1 MMKIFKWVTK
11 DTTIDFMKARKFT
24 YTLSIVMVLAS
35 FISLAVK
42 GLNYGIDFSGGIL
55 MELKSENKIDVE
67 ALRGQLGDVNL
78 DEINLQSIGEE
89 GNEVVLRAQAKNL
102 NEKEQMAAVNKIK
115 SVLGNSYEYRRVELV
130 GPQVGGELK
139 KAGLVASLIAVLA
152 ISLYIWFRFE
162 WQFAVGAL
170 IGLFHDLIVT

>member
-11 DTTIDFMKARKFT
+11 DTTIDFMKARKLT

-35 FISLAVK
+35 LASLVVK

-67 ALRGQLGDVNL
+67 ALRKQLGDVNL

-89 GNEVVLRAQAKNL
+89 GNEVVLRAQAKNM
-102 NEKEQMAAVNKIK
+102 NEKE
-115 SVLGNSYEYRRVELV
+115 
-130 GPQVGGELK
+130 
-139 KAGLVASLIAVLA
+139 
-152 ISLYIWFRFE
+152 
-162 WQFAVGAL
+162 
-170 IGLFHDLIVT
+170 